1 MQKLSDNDGAY
12 AILKGKLENILEI
25 IKSFNEAKEKVE
37 ELHKKTSDEKVGF
50 EDVIDNLY
58 EKMEEAA
65 KDFNKT
71 EFEKYITLLDN
82 FISNRNKLSK
92 LSKSDASSYSEL
104 TSSDKDNIKS
114 FLSTLM
120 GIYYDDWNDSSL
132 SESERNEKLNNS
144 IKKYMVWIV
153 VYLVLAILQIV

>member
-1 MQKLSDNDGAY
+1 
-12 AILKGKLENILEI
+12 
-25 IKSFNEAKEKVE
+25 
-37 ELHKKTSDEKVGF
+37 
-50 EDVIDNLY
+50 
-58 EKMEEAA
+58 MEEAA

-71 EFEKYITLLDN
+71 EVEKYITLLDN

-92 LSKSDASSYSEL
+92 LSKSDASSYSKL

-120 GIYYDDWNDSSL
+120 DIYYDDWNDSSL